1 MTLARERGVSVGEVQ
16 AAIDARE
23 FAEWLAFQEIDPAS
37 EERADMRAA
46 TIAWVIANIFAG
58 KKQIP
63 IETFL
68 PFRKQAVRLRKTPEQ
83 LERDILQWARHRQ
96 RQSQCS

>member
-1 MTLARERGVSVGEVQ
+1 MSVREVQ
-16 AAIDARE
+16 AATDARE

-37 EERADMRAA
+37 EERADVRAA

-58 KKQIP
+58 KKQVP

-68 PFRKQAVRLRKTPEQ
+68 PYSKKSARQKKTPQQ
-83 LERDILQWARHRQ
+83 LERDILQWARNRQ
-96 RQSQCS
+96 RRDQRSQRA